1 MADDEIQKIAGSLTE
16 LNTII
21 PKTGVEFQGF
31 LRQLTQAA
39 NSSSQASKRW
49 TTFSRLVSG
58 SPIWSIQN
66 KFRAY
71 LEILGGFETRAIA
84 NTKAQIEGNN
94 AIIKQVQ
101 LHKDITKQVFAV
113 RDAKQL
119 LAKDDEKAA
128 VALIKNTHGME
139 EAIKGTFA
147 YNQALLALKTPQEA
161 VMAGMDELLEK
172 AMPQQKAFEQLQKR
186 AVFEENMQ
194 TKGGR
199 GKIKAGLSS
208 TRRSFQRQLD
218 NPLDRLFNAG
228 KKFEKGVIKTGQFLG
243 KSASLVRKGSMAA
256 IPAIKTAFKNRPR
269 SFPDFKEAFNKTM
282 TVVFTPIQNG
292 LFNIG
297 KGGENRIKALLTLT
311 KNSERFQKF
320 SIKSQNI
327 ANNMV
332 KKLRPMLGMLFN
344 YLIMAMFVFMGLL
357 VFLKFAK
364 DIFGMMEHLGLMENL
379 SEMFYLAIEM
389 IGTFFALISSFISG
403 DYELAFAYLMTLF
416 DNILEFSLRALLA
429 GLQILWGIASGVFYS
444 LVDTISLFFTS
455 STFREYAL
463 KLLVK
468 FGTIFLIA
476 YFVKYLASQALL
488 LIGIYALPIMIGVVV
503 LAALYG
509 VAKFIVDK
517 FSFMANGGVVN
528 TPLQVVGERGPELV
542 SLPKGSRVHSN
553 KDSNKML
560 SSGGN
565 TINITINARDTSDA
579 ELRRIADKIGN
590 MVNNKINRRTSSRTL
605 G

>member
-218 NPLDRLFNAG
+218 NPLDRLFNAS
-228 KKFEKGVIKTGQFLG
+228 KKFEKGVMNTGKFIG
-243 KSASLVRKGSMAA
+243 KSVSILPLMFKKS
-256 IPAIKTAFKNRPR
+256 IPLLKTPKVALQK
-269 SFPDFKEAFNKTM
+269 
-282 TVVFTPIQNG
+282 VIQGTTNG
-292 LFNIG
+292 LFNIA
-297 KGGENRIKALLTLT
+297 KSGENQVKRLFTLT

-332 KKLRPMLGMLFN
+332 KRLRPMLGMLFN
-344 YLIMAMFVFMGLL
+344 YLIMGMFLFMGLL

-379 SEMFYLAIEM
+379 SEMFYLAIEI

-455 STFREYAL
+455 STFREYAS
-463 KLLVK
+463 KLLIK

-517 FSFMANGGVVN
+517 FDFFANGGVVN

-553 KDSNKML
+553 KDSKKML
-560 SSGGN
+560 SSSGGN

>member
-218 NPLDRLFNAG
+218 NPLEKIFYAS
-228 KKFEKGVIKTGQFLG
+228 KKFEKGVMNTGKFIG
-243 KSASLVRKGSMAA
+243 KSVSILPLMFRKS
-256 IPAIKTAFKNRPR
+256 IPLLKTPKVALQK
-269 SFPDFKEAFNKTM
+269 
-282 TVVFTPIQNG
+282 VIQGTTDG
-292 LFNIG
+292 LFNIA
-297 KGGENRIKALLTLT
+297 KSGENQVKRLFTLT

-332 KKLRPMLGMLFN
+332 KRLRPMLGMLFN
-344 YLIMAMFVFMGLL
+344 YLIMGMFLFMGLL

-364 DIFGMMEHLGLMENL
+364 DIFGMMKHLGLMENL

-389 IGTFFALISSFISG
+389 IGTFFALISSFVSG

-455 STFREYAL
+455 STFREYAS
-463 KLLVK
+463 KLLIK

-488 LIGIYALPIMIGVVV
+488 LIGIYALPLMMAVVIA
-503 LAALYG
+503 AALYG
-509 VAKFIVDK
+509 VARWIVDK
-517 FSFMANGGVVN
+517 FDFFANGGVVN

-542 SLPKGSRVHSN
+542 NLPKGSRVHSN
-553 KDSNKML
+553 KDSKKML
-560 SSGGN
+560 ASSGGN